1 MLLVVDNGSVF
12 TKNIIQFLLAK
23 KAHFVSLPFDKVMFS
38 ELGKFHSFILS
49 GRRQNNKEMNA
60 INSKI
65 ISHAISEKKPL
76 LGICY
81 GAEILALTVGGT
93 IRKMGTT
100 QKGPSKVMIVA
111 ENPLCNGTIQ
121 VYQSHSY
128 EISHLG
134 KSLSQIAKSDSC
146 NYEIIQYQH
155 STVFGTQFH
164 PEMSE
169 DGLSLIEK
177 FTEL

>member
-1 MLLVVDNGSVF
+1 
-12 TKNIIQFLLAK
+12 
-23 KAHFVSLPFDKVMFS
+23 
-38 ELGKFHSFILS
+38 
-49 GRRQNNKEMNA
+49 
-60 INSKI
+60 
-65 ISHAISEKKPL
+65 
-76 LGICY
+76 
-81 GAEILALTVGGT
+81 
-93 IRKMGTT
+93 
-100 QKGPSKVMIVA
+100 
-111 ENPLCNGTIQ
+111 